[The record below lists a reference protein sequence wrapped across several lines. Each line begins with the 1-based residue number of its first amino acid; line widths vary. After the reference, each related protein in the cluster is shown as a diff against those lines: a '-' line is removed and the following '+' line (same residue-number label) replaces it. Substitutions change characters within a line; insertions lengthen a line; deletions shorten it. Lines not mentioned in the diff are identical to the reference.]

1 MPLPIILT
9 PLTEFIKNCAMRFPI
24 IPSPLTEFIKVPHL
38 RAHLNEEVDHGSRR
52 SEDHLRVGGHHP
64 AGHPITLLSQN

>member
-1 MPLPIILT
+1 MPLPIIQT
-9 PLTEFIKNCAMRFPI
+9 
-24 IPSPLTEFIKVPHL
+24 PLTEFIKVPHL

-64 AGHPITLLSQN
+64 AGHPVTLLSQN